1 MWKIKRGHWKLLE
14 FLCVFVL
21 QFEELIILKEG
32 NFFFKKKQLLWWHLG
47 ICFNGL
53 IFVCTFFLRPFK
65 DLGLRYWKLVISFI
79 FVTLSVLLP
88 NQGSTSKAIHIML
101 WKTFGLE
108 ATSWNC
114 RTLGCCGPFKRSV
127 GVQRAIEGGAGN
139 SDSGAS
145 VPAPGGGGSQQLTCQ
160 CGWLTLA
167 TGYSCW
173 SCTDFRVRPPPA
185 RVA

>member
-32 NFFFKKKQLLWWHLG
+32 NFFFFKKKQLLWWHLG

-88 NQGSTSKAIHIML
+88 NQGSTSKAIHILL

-114 RTLGCCGPFKRSV
+114 RTLGCCGPFKRSM
-127 GVQRAIEGGAGN
+127 GVSEAT
-139 SDSGAS
+139 
-145 VPAPGGGGSQQLTCQ
+145 LTAE
-160 CGWLTLA
+160 LL
-167 TGYSCW
+167 S
-173 SCTDFRVRPPPA
+173 PPPEEAVPSSWLASAAGSRWLPGIPADLA
-185 RVA
+185 RILGSDLPLLG